1 MGGHG
6 LSTLQCWHGTGWQVD
21 AICWQIV
28 ETPKHQ
34 PNQTKPNHIKPMN
47 TQAIL
52 ETKNWTGLTF
62 AELCEAGRIGSRATV
77 TNWVNDCINEAY
89 RELTWQER
97 NQTDCRKM
105 LADREQ
111 MISEICARFDIA

>member
-1 MGGHG
+1 
-6 LSTLQCWHGTGWQVD
+6 
-21 AICWQIV
+21 
-28 ETPKHQ
+28 
-34 PNQTKPNHIKPMN
+34 MN

-77 TNWVNDCINEAY
+77 TNWVNDCINEAH